1 MNEALSDKPSRH
13 AFRHRFEGPELRR
26 LLTNFMARLPP
37 AGSRAIVPVATTAF
51 YAAIPEARRAIE
63 RNLAVVLGE
72 AGPIE
77 RHRRSFQL
85 FVHYAQSVAYLY
97 AMHAGA
103 RVPVE
108 ARFVDLHNFEGAFH
122 EGNGVIT
129 ITGHFGAWQLMPY
142 LLQTRAHMPPV
153 TMAMA
158 EEPNRALSELEAK
171 YRSKFKIIYTTGS
184 PFVLLELQKVLR
196 AGEVVG
202 MQFDRQ
208 VGAGHLS
215 MPFCG
220 RPASF
225 PIGAVMLARMSGCPI
240 VPVFSVYPDGDRSR
254 VEVHYDK
261 PIEVAHTRD
270 RQRDVNEA
278 LAKTTA
284 VYERWVRRY
293 PLQWFNF
300 YDFWAPP
307 TA

>member
-1 MNEALSDKPSRH
+1 MT
-13 AFRHRFEGPELRR
+13 ELVG
-26 LLTNFMARLPP
+26 RLPP
-37 AGSRAIVPVATTAF
+37 RGSRAIVPLATTAF
-51 YAAIPEARRAIE
+51 YAAIPGARHAIE
-63 RNLAVVLGE
+63 KNLDVVLGE
-72 AGPIE
+72 VGLLE

-85 FVHYAQSVAYLY
+85 FVHYAQSIAYLY

-103 RVPVE
+103 KLPVQT
-108 ARFVDLHNFEGAFH
+108 RFVNLKNFEGAFH
-122 EGNGVIT
+122 DGKGVIT

-142 LLQTRAHMPPV
+142 LLQTRAHMPAV

-158 EEPNRALSELEAK
+158 EEPNRELSELEAK

-215 MPFCG
+215 LPFFG

-225 PIGAVMLARMSGCPI
+225 PIGAVMLARVSGCPI

-254 VEVHYDK
+254 VEVHYEE
-261 PIEVAHTRD
+261 PIFVAHTRERD
-270 RQRDVNEA
+270 RDVREA
-278 LAKTTA
+278 VARTTA
-284 VYERWVRRY
+284 VYERWVRKY

-307 TA
+307 TV